1 MSAPGC
7 QLLVKLC
14 FNRSLKSL
22 RLITIDWTKNSSN
35 TLFEMLLKTGFNGS
49 AKTPG
54 ALSSKFS
61 WTPLFLTQGEF
72 KPKKKFEIVGVQNGT
87 RRSSTEMVWVRITWL
102 ELGSRVNYITK
113 RTEMFKINF
122 CVWNHF
128 ETSNKSFWNVHT
140 VSKEIEVK
148 YRLK

>member
-1 MSAPGC
+1 MFQPEF
-7 QLLVKLC
+7 KKPKI
-14 FNRSLKSL
+14 NNY
-22 RLITIDWTKNSSN
+22 RLDKNSSN

-87 RRSSTEMVWVRITWL
+87 RRSSTEMV
-102 ELGSRVNYITK
+102 
-113 RTEMFKINF
+113 
-122 CVWNHF
+122 
-128 ETSNKSFWNVHT
+128 
-140 VSKEIEVK
+140 
-148 YRLK
+148 

>member
-72 KPKKKFEIVGVQNGT
+72 KPNIIWNSG
-87 RRSSTEMVWVRITWL
+87 SSKWQKAKLNRMVWVRITWL
-102 ELGSRVNYITK
+102 ELGIRVNYITK
-113 RTEMFKINF
+113 RAELFKINF